1 MNGHLALA
9 VSLLGFSLGCLAQAE
24 DWKPP
29 RIALPENR
37 KHPLIACKADELG
50 RLRAAWRSTGPAH
63 DAVAGVVAH
72 ADAALKQPVTF
83 PPRGGQHNQW
93 YQCETCQL
101 GLRTIDDTHHE
112 CPRCKKVYSGEPYDD
127 VIYEHQHGRN
137 LSNAR
142 DAAWAYALTGERRY
156 ADYAARILL
165 GYAQRYLQYPYHA
178 SNRRSD
184 PYAIVSGGHLF
195 EQTLN
200 EAESLSM
207 TIGPACD
214 LIWDALSEAD
224 RTAIRDGLLIPMLK
238 NIDKYKAGKNNWQT
252 WHNAALIAGGAVLG
266 ELPWIERAIAQPAGN
281 GFVEQMRVS
290 VTEDGMW
297 YENSWGYHF
306 YTLQAMVLVAEY
318 ARRVG
323 IDLWTHPSLKRMFTL
338 PVHYTMADGSLPRF
352 GDDVQSSARGSA
364 WLLEPAYA
372 ATRDRDLL
380 ALLPTSV
387 SWQSILYGRD
397 VSQRAVAPVL
407 VSRVFPGAGH
417 AVLRTR
423 GDSGLTACLT
433 FGPFGGFHGHFDKL
447 SFVFFGF
454 REELG
459 VDPGRAASQ
468 AYRLPI
474 HKNWY
479 RPTLSHNTVLV
490 DKASQAGAQGK
501 LDLFDANEQYAAV
514 KASCEA
520 AYPGTRHERFLLMTP
535 TYLLVL
541 DRLTSVGRANLH
553 AESSSI
559 DKPRRFD
566 WVYHSRG
573 TGVVCDIATQPGKLA
588 DSYVGQEYVQSIK
601 TGAAEAPIRVQFPG
615 KNVTTHLLLA
625 GAPGTTVATGDG
637 VGASILDRVPMVMV
651 TRQGAEATF
660 LAVLEPVR
668 NGQPP
673 SVSEVTLR
681 MAEQPPRFEV
691 KRSDGAD
698 VITFTGPQAVK
709 VESNGKTVLS
719 TP

>member
-1 MNGHLALA
+1 MGNAWPMWVFCLLAGVA
-9 VSLLGFSLGCLAQAE
+9 AGE
-24 DWKPP
+24 EWKLP
-29 RIALPENR
+29 RIALPEGR
-37 KHPLIACKADELG
+37 KHPLIACTPEELT

-72 ADAALKQPVTF
+72 ADAALKQPVAF

-165 GYAQRYLQYPYHA
+165 GYAERYLQYPFHA

-224 RTAIRDGLLIPMLK
+224 RAAIRDGLLIPMLK
-238 NIDKYKAGKNNWQT
+238 NIDKYRAGKSNWQT

-281 GFVEQMRVS
+281 GFIEQMRVS

-318 ARRVG
+318 ARRIG

-372 ATRDRDLL
+372 ATRDPDLL
-380 ALLPTSV
+380 ALLPSSV
-387 SWQSILYGRD
+387 SWQTILYGRD
-397 VSQRAVAPVL
+397 VSQTAEAPVL
-407 VSRVFPGAGH
+407 ISRVFPGAGH

-423 GDSGLTACLT
+423 GDAGLTACLT

-474 HKNWY
+474 HRNWY

-490 DKASQAGAQGK
+490 DRASQAGAQGQ
-501 LDLFDANEQYAAV
+501 LDLFAANEQYAAV
-514 KASCEA
+514 KASCDA

-535 TYLLVL
+535 AYLLVF
-541 DRLTSVGRANLH
+541 DRLAS
-553 AESSSI
+553 

-573 TGVVCDIATQPGKLA
+573 IRRAADEAAAQPGKLA
-588 DSYVGQEYVQSIK
+588 DSYVGQEYIQSIK
-601 TGAAEAPIRVQFPG
+601 TGATEAPIRVQFPG
-615 KNVTTHLLLA
+615 KNITTHLLLA
-625 GAPGTTVATGDG
+625 GVAGSTVVTGDG

-668 NGQPP
+668 TGQPP
-673 SVSEVTLR
+673 AVTEVAMSLADR
-681 MAEQPPRFEV
+681 APRLQV
-691 KRSDGAD
+691 KRTDGTD
-698 VITFTGPQAVK
+698 VITFIGAQAVK
-709 VESNGKTVLS
+709 IESNGKTVLA